1 MKNLMR
7 KFWSDDAGF
16 VLSSELLF
24 YFVIVVLAAA
34 YGFQYL
40 RLALVSEFA
49 EAANNLIQL
58 DNSLSFAGI
67 TDAANPCV
75 GTLNGYNVSD
85 FQGVF
90 DPNSQIGAPTI
101 ISANPAGQACP

>member
-67 TDAANPCV
+67 TDPANPCV
-75 GTLNGYNVSD
+75 GTLNGYNVTD

-90 DPNSQIGAPTI
+90 DPQSLIGAPTI
-101 ISANPAGQACP
+101 ISANPPGQACP

>member
-40 RLALVSEFA
+40 RLALVSELA
-49 EAANNLIQL
+49 EAANNIVQL
-58 DNSLSFAGI
+58 DNSLTFAGF
-67 TDAANPCV
+67 TDPTNPCV
-75 GTLNGYNVSD
+75 GILNGYNVLD

-90 DPNSQIGAPTI
+90 DPNATIPGPTI
-101 ISANPAGQACP
+101 ISANPPGTACP